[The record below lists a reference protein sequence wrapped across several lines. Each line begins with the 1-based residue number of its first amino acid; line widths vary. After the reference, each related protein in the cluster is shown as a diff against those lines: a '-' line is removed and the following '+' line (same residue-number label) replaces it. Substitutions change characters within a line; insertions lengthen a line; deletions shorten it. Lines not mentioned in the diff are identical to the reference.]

1 MPGQRPPGSWGLE
14 PRAEL
19 IDQGTSCLIS
29 TPSPLPV
36 GFDAN
41 TRPNSQSAIGLAPGT
56 AFESVEKLQKAVSD
70 FHRSETWSS
79 LQPIAFRLL
88 GQYSFGLGVVYGIGE
103 NVVTSVVE
111 LLLLVKMLL
120 LADLYDRAQQPVF
133 SAASLNPVGLLQRM
147 LAEVSMRTFSA
158 QLTEA
163 HRERVE
169 LIEELRYAMT
179 HIGEVLGNIKEGYV
193 AKWNRF
199 ETLVQERTFS
209 SQFHAGR
216 IFGEVLIEVVTII
229 GGGTAAVRAASKIPK
244 LAKLARLKIPA
255 KSTAYSGRPGGGAVV
270 RDAPSTPS
278 QVRPAAPAA
287 EPAPKPPS
295 KAATATEAA
304 AAANTLS
311 RNDAAAW
318 FRANKPHLTEAQ
330 IGSQLKGIDFT
341 KPVVMRELRPGDEI
355 LMYVR
360 EGGQPGSWATTPGTP
375 SSVLGLDPSVPRNPV
390 TFVVKERV
398 MVLESVAAD
407 APPGLAHGVGG
418 PGGGLQLTFPQSIG
432 AVATPK

>member
-14 PRAEL
+14 PRAEA

-41 TRPNSQSAIGLAPGT
+41 TRPNSQSAIGLASGT
-56 AFESVEKLQKAVSD
+56 AFESVERLQKAVSD

-193 AKWNRF
+193 AKWDRF
-199 ETLVQERTFS
+199 EALVQERTFS

-244 LAKLARLKIPA
+244 LAKLARLKIPPR
-255 KSTAYSGRPGGGAVV
+255 STAYSGRPGG
-270 RDAPSTPS
+270 RAPVTETPATPS
-278 QVRPAAPAA
+278 QLRPAPVIDDVPKKPQSAGGSTEVAGSIRNVNPLGSGTNCVNCAIATDATLAGHPASA
-287 EPAPKPPS
+287 LASGPAS
-295 KAATATEAA
+295 IRVLEAA
-304 AAANTLS
+304 YGRQFVHVSSQSAI
-311 RNDAAAW
+311 
-318 FRANKPHLTEAQ
+318 EAQ
-330 IGSQLKGIDFT
+330 L
-341 KPVVMRELRPGDEI
+341 
-355 LMYVR
+355 
-360 EGGQPGSWATTPGTP
+360 
-375 SSVLGLDPSVPRNPV
+375 SS
-390 TFVVKERV
+390 
-398 MVLESVAAD
+398 A
-407 APPGLAHGVGG
+407 G
-418 PGGGLQLTFPQSIG
+418 PGARGIVFGSRGPGQVGHVFN
-432 AVATPK
+432 AVNQRGVVRFLDGQTGTAASFQGFTDLYFLPTWP